1 MEIILEQIIDL
12 IDDYKSIIF
21 WLGLLSFLIFIFS
34 LVTIKWLVAL
44 IPSDYFV
51 SKKDTKFKSEY
62 PFIWLISMIIKNII
76 GYVLIIGGILM
87 LLLPGQGL
95 FTIFIGLMMSNYP
108 GKYYIEK
115 KFIAIPSILKTI
127 NWLRKQSNKEPII
140 IN

>member
-1 MEIILEQIIDL
+1 MEILLEQIIDHV
-12 IDDYKSIIF
+12 DEYKSVIF
-21 WLGLLSFLIFIFS
+21 WLSLLSFLIFIFS
-34 LVTIKWLVAL
+34 LVSIKWLVAL
-44 IPSDYFV
+44 IPIDYFV
-51 SKKDTKFKSEY
+51 YKKNSKFKTKY
-62 PFIWLISMIIKNII
+62 PFTWLISMIIKNII
-76 GYVLIIGGILM
+76 GYLLIVGGILM

-115 KFIAIPSILKTI
+115 KIIAIPSILKTI

>member
-1 MEIILEQIIDL
+1 MEIILEQIIGL
-12 IDDYKSIIF
+12 IDVYKSVIF

-51 SKKDTKFKSEY
+51 SKKDSKFKSKY
-62 PFIWLISMIIKNII
+62 PFTWLISMIIKNII

-87 LLLPGQGL
+87 LVLPGQGL

-127 NWLRKQSNKEPII
+127 NWLRKQSNKEPIV

>member
-1 MEIILEQIIDL
+1 MEIILEQIIGL
-12 IDDYKSIIF
+12 IDDYKSVIF

-51 SKKDTKFKSEY
+51 SKKDSKFKSKY
-62 PFIWLISMIIKNII
+62 PFTWLISMIIKNII

-87 LLLPGQGL
+87 LVLPGQGL

-127 NWLRKQSNKEPII
+127 NWLRKQSNKEPIV

>member
-62 PFIWLISMIIKNII
+62 PIIWLISMIIKNII

-115 KFIAIPSILKTI
+115 KIIAIPSILKTI
-127 NWLRKQSNKEPII
+127 NWLRKQSDKEPII

>member
-1 MEIILEQIIDL
+1 M
-12 IDDYKSIIF
+12 
-21 WLGLLSFLIFIFS
+21 SFLIFIFS

>member
-1 MEIILEQIIDL
+1 MEIIIEQIIDL

-76 GYVLIIGGILM
+76 GYVLIIGGMLM

>member
-1 MEIILEQIIDL
+1 MEILLEQIIDL
-12 IDDYKSIIF
+12 VYEYKSFIF

-34 LVTIKWLVAL
+34 LVSIKWLVAL

-51 SKKDTKFKSEY
+51 YKKDSKFKSKY
-62 PFIWLISMIIKNII
+62 PFTWLISMIIKNII
-76 GYVLIIGGILM
+76 GYLLIIGGILM